1 MDKQVLE
8 HIGDS
13 EIVLI
18 GIGED
23 FDNREDAS
31 DAYNKLYELVK
42 DKRHF
47 VISLCE
53 DNAIYNSLFDEEN
66 IVTPLDGNEEK
77 WNKYNKWITLT
88 LNHSLCVLEL
98 GVGLKY
104 PTVVRFPFEKIVF
117 VNNKAVMIRVNRK
130 LYQSTEELKDKCIG
144 IKADP
149 IDYINQV
156 E

>member
-1 MDKQVLE
+1 MDNKSLE
-8 HIGDS
+8 YIRNS
-13 EIVLI
+13 EVVLI

-23 FDNREDAS
+23 FDNREDAIT
-31 DAYNKLYELVK
+31 AYNKLYELVR
-42 DKRHF
+42 DKRYF

-53 DNAIYNSLFDEEN
+53 DGNIYNSQFEEEN
-66 IVTPLDGNEEK
+66 IVTPLDGNEKK
-77 WNKYNKWITLT
+77 WNKYNKWISLT

-98 GVGLKY
+98 GVGLKF

-117 VNNKAVMIRVNRK
+117 VNNKAIMIRVNRK
-130 LYQSTEELKDKCIG
+130 LYQSTEELKNKCVG